1 MLDMNFIRNNPELVK
16 TNIKRKFQDDKLPL
30 VDEIIELDRQYRSY
44 KVMDDELRSQRN
56 QLSKQIGV
64 LIGQG
69 KKKRLKQ

>member
-16 TNIKRKFQDDKLPL
+16 ENIKRKFQDDKLPL
-30 VDEIIELDRQYRSY
+30 VDEIIELDKQYRSY

-64 LIGQG
+64 LLGQG
-69 KKKRLKQ
+69 KKKKPKK